1 MKASASI
8 VCRFLDKSLVP
19 FMKPRNGSPLPGLS
33 LSLGYSVT
41 YLSLLVLI
49 PLSACFITAA
59 SLSPTEFW
67 NIVWSERTRA
77 AYSLTFTTAFIA
89 ALINAVIG
97 FLVAWVLVRYEFP
110 FKRLVDA
117 MIDLPLALPTAV
129 AGLVY
134 SSLYVESGW
143 LGQYLVPLGINAAY
157 TKFAIVWVLVFTGFP
172 FVVRTVQPVLEEI
185 EPEVEEAAAILGASR
200 LQVFL
205 RILLP
210 TVFPAILSGFAQAFA
225 RGLGEYGSV
234 IFVSSNIPYKTE
246 LAPVLIVTRLEE
258 MAFPEA
264 TAIATIL
271 LIASFLLLA
280 FINTIE
286 IWSKRLGK

>member
-1 MKASASI
+1 
-8 VCRFLDKSLVP
+8 
-19 FMKPRNGSPLPGLS
+19 MKPSKGSPLPGLS

-49 PLSACFITAA
+49 PLSACFIKAA
-59 SLSPTEFW
+59 SLSPAEFW

-77 AYSLTFTTAFIA
+77 AYSLTFTTAFLA

-110 FKRLVDA
+110 FKRFVDA

-185 EPEVEEAAAILGASR
+185 EPEVEEAASILGASR

>member
-1 MKASASI
+1 MKASASFAR
-8 VCRFLDKSLVP
+8 RFLEKSLVA
-19 FMKPRNGSPLPGLS
+19 FMKPSKGSPLPGLS

-49 PLSACFITAA
+49 PLSACFIKAA
-59 SLSPTEFW
+59 SLSPVEFW

-110 FKRLVDA
+110 FKRFVDA

-185 EPEVEEAAAILGASR
+185 EPEVEEAASILGASR

>member
-1 MKASASI
+1 
-8 VCRFLDKSLVP
+8 
-19 FMKPRNGSPLPGLS
+19 MKPSKGSPLPGLS

-49 PLSACFITAA
+49 PLSACFIKAA
-59 SLSPTEFW
+59 SLSPAEFW

-77 AYSLTFTTAFIA
+77 AYSLTFTTAFLA

-185 EPEVEEAAAILGASR
+185 EPEVEEAASILGASR

-271 LIASFLLLA
+271 LIASFFLLA

>member
-1 MKASASI
+1 MI
-8 VCRFLDKSLVP
+8 LVA
-19 FMKPRNGSPLPGLS
+19 FIQSNKGSPLPGLS

-41 YLSLLVLI
+41 YLSLIVLI
-49 PLSACFITAA
+49 PLSACFIKAG

-67 NIVWSERTRA
+67 TIVWSERTRA
-77 AYSLTFTTAFIA
+77 AYSLTFTTAFLA
-89 ALINAVIG
+89 ALINAAIG

-110 FKRLVDA
+110 FKRFVDA

-143 LGQYLVPLGINAAY
+143 LGQFLVPLGINAAY

-185 EPEVEEAAAILGASR
+185 EPEVEEAASILGASR
-200 LQVFL
+200 LQVFT

-264 TAIATIL
+264 TAIATVL
-271 LIASFLLLA
+271 LAASFGILA

-286 IWSKRLGK
+286 IWSKRFGK

>member
-1 MKASASI
+1 MQPK
-8 VCRFLDKSLVP
+8 K
-19 FMKPRNGSPLPGLS
+19 GSPLPGLS

-49 PLSACFITAA
+49 PLSACFITAG
-59 SLSPTEFW
+59 SLSFTEFW

-77 AYSLTFTTAFIA
+77 AYSLTFSTAFIA

-97 FLVAWVLVRYEFP
+97 FLVAWVLVRYDFP
-110 FKRLVDA
+110 FKRFVDA

-143 LGQYLVPLGINAAY
+143 LGQFLVPLGINAAY

-264 TAIATIL
+264 TAIATVL
-271 LIASFLLLA
+271 LVASFLLLA

>member
-1 MKASASI
+1 
-8 VCRFLDKSLVP
+8 
-19 FMKPRNGSPLPGLS
+19 MKPNKGSPLPGLS

-49 PLSACFITAA
+49 PLSACFIKAA
-59 SLSPTEFW
+59 SLSPAEFW

-77 AYSLTFTTAFIA
+77 AYSLTFTTAFFA

-110 FKRLVDA
+110 FKRFVDA

-185 EPEVEEAAAILGASR
+185 EPEVEEAASILGASR
-200 LQVFL
+200 LQIFL

>member
-1 MKASASI
+1 
-8 VCRFLDKSLVP
+8 
-19 FMKPRNGSPLPGLS
+19 MKPRNGSPLPGLS

-210 TVFPAILSGFAQAFA
+210 TIFPAILSGFAQAFA

>member
-1 MKASASI
+1 MMASVEFGI
-8 VCRFLDKSLVP
+8 RVQGVILVA
-19 FMKPRNGSPLPGLS
+19 FIQSNKGSPLPGLS

-41 YLSLLVLI
+41 YLSLIVLI
-49 PLSACFITAA
+49 PLSACFIKAG

-67 NIVWSERTRA
+67 TIVWSERTRA
-77 AYSLTFTTAFIA
+77 AYSLTFTTAFLA
-89 ALINAVIG
+89 ALINAAIG

-110 FKRLVDA
+110 FKRFVDA

-143 LGQYLVPLGINAAY
+143 LGQFLVPLGINAAY

-185 EPEVEEAAAILGASR
+185 EPEVEEAASILGASR
-200 LQVFL
+200 FQVFT

-264 TAIATIL
+264 TAIATVL
-271 LIASFLLLA
+271 LAASFGILA

-286 IWSKRLGK
+286 IWSKRFGK

>member
-1 MKASASI
+1 VI
-8 VCRFLDKSLVP
+8 LVA
-19 FMKPRNGSPLPGLS
+19 FIQSNKGSPLPGLS

-41 YLSLLVLI
+41 YLSLIVLI
-49 PLSACFITAA
+49 PLSACFIKAG

-67 NIVWSERTRA
+67 TIVWSERTRA
-77 AYSLTFTTAFIA
+77 AYSLTFTTAFLA
-89 ALINAVIG
+89 ALINAAIG

-110 FKRLVDA
+110 FKRFVDA

-143 LGQYLVPLGINAAY
+143 LGQFLVPLGINAAY

-185 EPEVEEAAAILGASR
+185 EPEVEEAASILGASR
-200 LQVFL
+200 FQVFT

-264 TAIATIL
+264 TAIATVL
-271 LIASFLLLA
+271 LAASFGILA

-286 IWSKRLGK
+286 IWSKRFGK

>member
-1 MKASASI
+1 MQPK
-8 VCRFLDKSLVP
+8 K
-19 FMKPRNGSPLPGLS
+19 GSPLPGLS

-59 SLSPTEFW
+59 SLSPAEFW
-67 NIVWSERTRA
+67 NIVWSERTCA
-77 AYSLTFTTAFIA
+77 AYSLTFTTAFLA

-110 FKRLVDA
+110 FKRFVDA

-185 EPEVEEAAAILGASR
+185 EPEVEEAASILGASR
-200 LQVFL
+200 LQIFL

-271 LIASFLLLA
+271 LVASFLILA

>member
-1 MKASASI
+1 MMAKI
-8 VCRFLDKSLVP
+8 EFGIRVLGVILVA
-19 FMKPRNGSPLPGLS
+19 FIQSNKGSPLPGLS

-41 YLSLLVLI
+41 YLSLIVLI
-49 PLSACFITAA
+49 PLSACFIKAG

-67 NIVWSERTRA
+67 TIVWSERTRA
-77 AYSLTFTTAFIA
+77 AYSLTFTTAFLA
-89 ALINAVIG
+89 ALINAAIG

-110 FKRLVDA
+110 FKRFVDA

-143 LGQYLVPLGINAAY
+143 LGQFLVPLGINAAY

-185 EPEVEEAAAILGASR
+185 EPEVEEAASILGASR
-200 LQVFL
+200 LQVFT

-264 TAIATIL
+264 TAIATVL
-271 LIASFLLLA
+271 LAASFGILA

-286 IWSKRLGK
+286 IWSKRFGK

>member
-1 MKASASI
+1 MAFIQSNK
-8 VCRFLDKSLVP
+8 
-19 FMKPRNGSPLPGLS
+19 GSPLPGLS

-41 YLSLLVLI
+41 YLSLIVLI
-49 PLSACFITAA
+49 PLSACFIKAG

-67 NIVWSERTRA
+67 TIVWSERTRA
-77 AYSLTFTTAFIA
+77 AYSLTFTTAFLA
-89 ALINAVIG
+89 ALINAAIG

-110 FKRLVDA
+110 FKRFVDA

-143 LGQYLVPLGINAAY
+143 LGQFLVPLGINAAY

-185 EPEVEEAAAILGASR
+185 EPEVEEAASILGASR
-200 LQVFL
+200 LQVFT

-264 TAIATIL
+264 TAIATVL
-271 LIASFLLLA
+271 LAASFGILA

-286 IWSKRLGK
+286 IWSKRFGK

>member
-1 MKASASI
+1 MAFIQSNK
-8 VCRFLDKSLVP
+8 
-19 FMKPRNGSPLPGLS
+19 GSPLPGLS

-41 YLSLLVLI
+41 YLSLIVLI
-49 PLSACFITAA
+49 PLSACFIKAG

-67 NIVWSERTRA
+67 TIVWSERTRA
-77 AYSLTFTTAFIA
+77 AYSLTFTTAFLA
-89 ALINAVIG
+89 ALINAAIG

-110 FKRLVDA
+110 FKRFVDA

-143 LGQYLVPLGINAAY
+143 LGQFLVPLGINAAY

-185 EPEVEEAAAILGASR
+185 EPEVEEAASILGASR
-200 LQVFL
+200 FQVFT

-264 TAIATIL
+264 TAIATVL
-271 LIASFLLLA
+271 LAASFGILA

-286 IWSKRLGK
+286 IWSKRFGK

>member
-1 MKASASI
+1 MGRVI
-8 VCRFLDKSLVP
+8 
-19 FMKPRNGSPLPGLS
+19 FMRSTSPLPGLS
-33 LSLGYSVT
+33 LSLGFTVT

-49 PLSACFITAA
+49 PLSASFIKAGM
-59 SLSPTEFW
+59 LSFSDFW
-67 NIVWSERTRA
+67 DIVWSDRTRA
-77 AYSLTFTTAFIA
+77 AYSLTFFSAFVA
-89 ALINAVIG
+89 AVINAVLG

-110 FKRLVDA
+110 LKKLVDA

-143 LGQYLVPLGINAAY
+143 LGQFLVPLGIKAAY
-157 TKFAIVWVLVFTGFP
+157 SKFAIIWVLVFTGFP
-172 FVVRTVQPVLEEI
+172 FVVRTVQPVLEELD
-185 EPEVEEAAAILGASR
+185 PEVEEAAGILGASR
-200 LQVFL
+200 LQTFF

-210 TVFPAILSGFAQAFA
+210 TVFPAVLAGFAQAFA

-234 IFVSSNIPYKTE
+234 IFVSSNIPYETE

-264 TAIATIL
+264 TAIATVL
-271 LIASFLLLA
+271 LVASFMLLA
-280 FINTIE
+280 FINTVE
-286 IWSKRLGK
+286 YWSKHRGT

>member
-1 MKASASI
+1 VAVFFK
-8 VCRFLDKSLVP
+8 KSLAA
-19 FMKPRNGSPLPGLS
+19 FMQPRKGSPLPGLS

-49 PLSACFITAA
+49 PLSACFITAG
-59 SLSPTEFW
+59 SLSFTEFW

-110 FKRLVDA
+110 FKRFVDA
-117 MIDLPLALPTAV
+117 LIDLPLALPTAV

-143 LGQYLVPLGINAAY
+143 LGQFLVPLGINAAY

-185 EPEVEEAAAILGASR
+185 EPEVEEAASILGASR

-271 LIASFLLLA
+271 LVASFLLLA

-286 IWSKRLGK
+286 IWSKRRGK

>member
-1 MKASASI
+1 LTAF
-8 VCRFLDKSLVP
+8 FLEKSLVA
-19 FMKPRNGSPLPGLS
+19 FMKPSKGSPLPGLS

-49 PLSACFITAA
+49 PLSACFIKAA
-59 SLSPTEFW
+59 SLSPAEFW

-77 AYSLTFTTAFIA
+77 AYSLTFTTAFLA

-110 FKRLVDA
+110 FKRFVDA

-185 EPEVEEAAAILGASR
+185 EPEVEEAASILGASR
-200 LQVFL
+200 LQIFL

-271 LIASFLLLA
+271 LIASFFLLA

>member
-1 MKASASI
+1 MMAKI
-8 VCRFLDKSLVP
+8 EFGIKVQGVILVA
-19 FMKPRNGSPLPGLS
+19 FIQSNKGSPLPGLS

-41 YLSLLVLI
+41 YLSLIVLI
-49 PLSACFITAA
+49 PLSACFIKAG

-67 NIVWSERTRA
+67 TIVWSERTRA
-77 AYSLTFTTAFIA
+77 AYSLTFTTAFLA
-89 ALINAVIG
+89 ALINAAIG

-110 FKRLVDA
+110 FKRFVDA

-143 LGQYLVPLGINAAY
+143 LGQFLVPLGINAAY

-185 EPEVEEAAAILGASR
+185 EPEVEEAASILGASR
-200 LQVFL
+200 LQVFT

-264 TAIATIL
+264 TAIATVL
-271 LIASFLLLA
+271 LAASFGILA

-286 IWSKRLGK
+286 IWSKRFGK